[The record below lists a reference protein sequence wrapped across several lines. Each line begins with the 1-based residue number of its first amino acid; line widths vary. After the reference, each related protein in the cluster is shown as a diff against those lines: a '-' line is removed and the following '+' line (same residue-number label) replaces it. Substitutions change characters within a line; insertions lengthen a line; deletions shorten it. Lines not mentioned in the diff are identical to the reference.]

1 MSEKLLGWILEIEG
15 YIRFQKRG
23 LALSNLTQTH
33 SNPPLIPNLPTPVNN
48 FLPIF
53 KNFPKTLFDIFACI

>member
-1 MSEKLLGWILEIEG
+1 MSEKLLGRLLEIER

-23 LALSNLTQTH
+23 LALSNLTPTRYKT
-33 SNPPLIPNLPTPVNN
+33 PLIPNLPTPVKNY
-48 FLPIF
+48 LPIF